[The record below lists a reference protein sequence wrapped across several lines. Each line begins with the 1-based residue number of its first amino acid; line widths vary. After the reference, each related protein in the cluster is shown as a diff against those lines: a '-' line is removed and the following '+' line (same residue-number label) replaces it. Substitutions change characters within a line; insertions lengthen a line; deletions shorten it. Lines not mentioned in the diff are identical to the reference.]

1 MALDE
6 MELRKNNLEHQET
19 LEVAPDFGVE
29 NEAGQGIETEQK
41 AAPESETIAPVGTP
55 APVSAPQPIAKDPVV
70 ATVESILTE
79 NLGDLYLSL
88 PADEQQK
95 FKAKGEETSKK
106 IVELLR
112 SAKATFKKIFNL
124 IFDWLKTIP
133 GINKFFTEQEAKIKA
148 DKIMKI

>member
-19 LEVAPDFGVE
+19 PEVAPDFGVE
-29 NEAGQGIETEQK
+29 SEVEQGIETEPQ
-41 AAPESETIAPVGTP
+41 AAPEREAIAPMA
-55 APVSAPQPIAKDPVV
+55 APSPTYAPQPIAKDPVV

-88 PADEQQK
+88 PPDEQQK
-95 FKAKGEETSKK
+95 FKAKGEETTKK